1 MKEDKTLVRT
11 LKPFQLWVIGVGI
24 VISGNYF
31 GWNFG
36 LDKSGYVGF
45 LIAIGIVGCM
55 YLFMTLGIS
64 ELSTMLPHAG
74 GPYAFA
80 RRAMG
85 PFAGFIT
92 GFGVMLQYV
101 IAAAVVAVGVG
112 AYVNFLFPSLSTI
125 LSAIVIY
132 IIFMFVHII
141 GIKEYARLET
151 VLVIIALGLVILM
164 YIVGLPKIEAANL
177 FGDGSTSVIPSGF
190 KGIWA
195 AIPYAMWLF
204 LAIEMLPMLSEETVE
219 PEKNM
224 PKGILSGMV
233 TLLILSVLTS
243 TVAIG
248 LVGFE
253 KLSVAEDALPDA
265 VASAFGRTHWLAQL
279 LGSIGLVG
287 LIASFS
293 GVILAY
299 SRQIFSLSRAG
310 YLPPI
315 FSKLHVSRR
324 TPVLAIITPGLL
336 GLILVA
342 LFDPDD
348 LILIA
353 TFGALVS
360 YISMNLSLIVLRIKE
375 PGLNRPYK
383 TPLFPII
390 PIISIIFA
398 ITALFASVFANILFF
413 WISITLFVLATI
425 YYFVWARHR
434 ININAPE
441 EAFHND
447 ESKVAPSLQPT
458 EESVK

>member
-151 VLVIIALGLVILM
+151 VLVIIALGLVVLM

-224 PKGILSGMV
+224 PKGI
-233 TLLILSVLTS
+233 
-243 TVAIG
+243 
-248 LVGFE
+248 
-253 KLSVAEDALPDA
+253 
-265 VASAFGRTHWLAQL
+265 
-279 LGSIGLVG
+279 
-287 LIASFS
+287 
-293 GVILAY
+293 
-299 SRQIFSLSRAG
+299 
-310 YLPPI
+310 
-315 FSKLHVSRR
+315 
-324 TPVLAIITPGLL
+324 
-336 GLILVA
+336 
-342 LFDPDD
+342 
-348 LILIA
+348 
-353 TFGALVS
+353 
-360 YISMNLSLIVLRIKE
+360 
-375 PGLNRPYK
+375 
-383 TPLFPII
+383 
-390 PIISIIFA
+390 
-398 ITALFASVFANILFF
+398 
-413 WISITLFVLATI
+413 
-425 YYFVWARHR
+425 
-434 ININAPE
+434 
-441 EAFHND
+441 
-447 ESKVAPSLQPT
+447 
-458 EESVK
+458 